1 MTTRADIAEAVS
13 ITLTVDGQTVTIDG
27 LSVQPATFAVWQAWP
42 VWQSSVWL
50 SRCVQQRTWQLLL
63 VLPAGDLATWVDA
76 SDDILSAVRDAL
88 EDVGHVTRCE
98 PVQLM
103 AGDASQ
109 NMPGLA
115 FSLDTNH

>member
-1 MTTRADIAEAVS
+1 MTTRHDIAAAVS
-13 ITLTVDGQTVTIDG
+13 ISLTVDGQAITIDG
-27 LSVQPATFAVWQAWP
+27 LPVQPATFAVWQAWP

-50 SRCVQQRTWQLLL
+50 SRAAQVRTWQVLL
-63 VLPAGDLATWVDA
+63 VLPAGDIATWVDA
-76 SDDILSAVRDAL
+76 TDDILAAIRDAL
-88 EDVGHVTRCE
+88 EDVGHVTRVE

-109 NMPGLA
+109 TMPGLA